1 MKNFYIFTF
10 IMTIWSLSNLYGP
23 FQVLLFNEMGLS
35 IFQIA
40 IVFSSFS
47 IVALIADPIFGK
59 LSDKIG
65 RKSMILSGM
74 FTKALTP
81 IFYVLVFAKSIFC
94 LIGVRIFHAI
104 SHALMT
110 PITYAYTQDVV
121 KKKSSATFF
130 GIYKSLTK
138 VGVVLSSVIGGFIVA
153 SYGIKS
159 VFILS
164 SIFLFIVFVVS
175 IFFLKE
181 TLKKKRKKKL
191 EIDIDMRDE
200 YEEYF
205 SYKKGLIALAVL
217 GFCLALFS
225 EIRLMIFPLFALEQG
240 INIVEIGMFF
250 AGVQVFM
257 IFSQYIFGVLE
268 DRVGAKLPL
277 FIAYIIISVSI
288 FILSNATTFLY
299 TIISAL
305 LFSFGLSIATPASLS
320 LLHRLIPKAK
330 RGQYDGIYIA
340 TQKIGAITGPLLAAT
355 VILMGFSFSFVF
367 LLTGCIVLFG
377 TIISGILLKLQ
388 PFPQIMTKI
397 KI

>member
-10 IMTIWSLSNLYGP
+10 IMTIWSLSNLYAP

-81 IFYVLVFAKSIFC
+81 IFYVLVFAKSIIC

-104 SHALMT
+104 SHAFMT

-121 KKKSSATFF
+121 EKKSSATFF

-138 VGVVLSSVIGGFIVA
+138 VGVVLSSIIGGFVAA

-164 SIFLFIVFVVS
+164 SIFLFIVFIIS
-175 IFFLKE
+175 IPLLKE
-181 TLKKKRKKKL
+181 TLKKKRKKEL

-205 SYKKGLIALAVL
+205 SYKSGLIALAVL

-225 EIRLMIFPLFALEQG
+225 EIRLMIFPLFALEKG

-250 AGVQVFM
+250 GIIQVFM

-268 DRVGAKLPL
+268 DRIGTKLPL
-277 FIAYIIISVSI
+277 FIAYIIITTSI
-288 FILSNATTFLY
+288 FILSNADTFIY
-299 TIISAL
+299 TVISAL
-305 LFSFGLSIATPASLS
+305 LFSFGNSIATPASLS
-320 LLHRLIPKAK
+320 LLHRLIPKNK

-340 TQKIGAITGPLLAAT
+340 IQKIGAITGPLLAAII
-355 VILMGFSFSFVF
+355 VFMGYSFSFIF
-367 LLTGCIVLFG
+367 LLTGFIVLFG
-377 TIISGILLKLQ
+377 TIVSGILLKLQ